1 MNYESMK
8 VYGKP
13 LTAHHKKLIED
24 DFKDRLLTFV
34 FWLHSSGIEIV
45 PHEDW
50 KPRYYKFPDG
60 SLHSAS
66 IVVAKF
72 LSECPEKSL

>member
-1 MNYESMK
+1 MNYQSMK

-24 DFKDRLLTFV
+24 DFRERLSAFV
-34 FWLHSSGIEIV
+34 VWLHLSGIEIV

-50 KPRYYKFPDG
+50 KPLYYKFPDG

-72 LSECPEKSL
+72 LQNIEEND